1 MRVVSTTLCYPHP
14 ARPTQGIFV
23 WRRLREINRL
33 IPVKVVAPVLWFPG
47 RGGGSVGSE
56 CRDDQSAEWDRVP
69 PVVRPR
75 MFYLPGVLKRLDAA
89 FYARAFRAGLAEEGR
104 VLIDAHFEWPDGVGA
119 WRAAKERRLPFV
131 CTLRGKLVSQIR
143 HPAKRRMIR
152 EMLLGAEA
160 LIAVSRSLAGLANE
174 VAGRDLGV
182 RVIPNGIDA
191 GLFHRTASP
200 SAGRPSAEA
209 RAACGWSDE
218 AKYAVCVGHMQEL
231 KGFHNL
237 VEVWPEVRRRIG
249 DARLILVGGSAG
261 EAAYERAL
269 RNRVEHVC
277 TDSGACGAA
286 VSAVETQR
294 ELQPQPKSP
303 RPWPGAVRNTS
314 DPRSLHRS
322 IVLAGRMPP
331 EQVATMLNAAD
342 LFVLAS
348 RSEGWCNAIAEA
360 LACGCP
366 VVATDVGG
374 NREIVS
380 EPRLGR
386 LVPPGDREALAD
398 GICRGLTAAWDR
410 EQIAVIGGRRDWQ
423 QVAREC
429 VDVFEATFGRLERA
443 GELGM

>member
-33 IPVKVVAPVLWFPG
+33 VPVKVIAPVLWFPG
-47 RGGGSVGSE
+47 RRGGNAGSE

-69 PVVRPR
+69 QVVRPR

-119 WRAAKERRLPFV
+119 WRVAKERQLPFV

-152 EMLLGAEA
+152 EMLLGADA
-160 LIAVSRSLAGLANE
+160 LIAVSRSLAELANE

-182 RVIPNGIDA
+182 RVIPNGIDPA
-191 GLFHRTASP
+191 LFHRTASP
-200 SAGRPSAEA
+200 SANLPSAEA
-209 RAACGWSDE
+209 RAACGWSND
-218 AKYAVCVGHMQEL
+218 AKYAVCVGHVQEL

-237 VEVWPEVRRRIG
+237 VEAWPEVRRRIG
-249 DARLILVGGSAG
+249 DARLILVGGSVG

-269 RNRVEHVC
+269 RSRIERVC
-277 TDSGACGAA
+277 TDSGTCGTA
-286 VSAVETQR
+286 VSAVETQA
-294 ELQPQPKSP
+294 E
-303 RPWPGAVRNTS
+303 RPC
-314 DPRSLHRS
+314 HRP
-322 IVLAGRMPP
+322 IVLAGRVPP
-331 EQVATMLNAAD
+331 ERVATMLNAAD

-374 NREIVS
+374 NREIVG

-398 GICRGLTAAWDR
+398 GICRGLAAAWDR
-410 EQIAVIGGRRDWQ
+410 EQIATIGGRRDWQ

-429 VDVFEATFGRLERA
+429 VDVFEETLGRVERV
-443 GELGM
+443 GELRMQN

>member
-14 ARPTQGIFV
+14 TRPTQGIFV

-33 IPVKVVAPVLWFPG
+33 VPVKVVAPVLWFPG
-47 RGGGSVGSE
+47 RGGSSVGSE

-75 MFYLPGVLKRLDAA
+75 MFYLPGWLKQLDAA

-143 HPAKRRMIR
+143 HPAKRRVIR
-152 EMLLGAEA
+152 EMLLGADA
-160 LIAVSRSLAGLANE
+160 LIAVSRSLAELANE

-191 GLFHRTASP
+191 GLFRRTASP

-218 AKYAVCVGHMQEL
+218 AKYAVCVGHMQDL

-237 VEVWPEVRRRIG
+237 VEAWPEVRRRIG

-269 RNRVEHVC
+269 HAGIAEANRAPG
-277 TDSGACGAA
+277 DKAA
-286 VSAVETQR
+286 V
-294 ELQPQPKSP
+294 
-303 RPWPGAVRNTS
+303 
-314 DPRSLHRS
+314 
-322 IVLAGRMPP
+322 VLAGRVPP

-380 EPRLGR
+380 EPRLGL

-398 GICRGLTAAWDR
+398 GICRGLTATWDR
-410 EQIAVIGGRRDWQ
+410 EQIAAIGGRRDWQ

-429 VDVFEATFGRLERA
+429 VDVFEATFDKVENA
-443 GELGM
+443 G